1 MLHGIFIHIYNV
13 PQKSLI
19 ITCAGMLSLY
29 YNLKLSSFTP
39 MKNGAC
45 AGIFTLWLLNIA
57 MENGPYKDDF
67 PIKTFIYKGFSIAML
82 VITRPGITDFC
93 RLSQT

>member
-1 MLHGIFIHIYNV
+1 
-13 PQKSLI
+13 
-19 ITCAGMLSLY
+19 
-29 YNLKLSSFTP
+29 

-93 RLSQT
+93 RLSQTWSRWGGIPQSRRLGGVDSEKGINLKFEWDIDAVING